1 MRNGYQRYG
10 KLSKIVMLTIKC
22 YSWITIFVSRSG
34 TGRDLPSGNRK
45 HYNENKTSLKRMNI
59 IPSSREKTY
68 VLVASTGLEGCVDEL
83 ASMIFL
89 LVLLP
94 FRSTM
99 LLRESEQASAAHGGC
114 LPA

>member
-1 MRNGYQRYG
+1 MCASVCAKYGYLRYG
-10 KLSKIVMLTIKC
+10 NLSKI
-22 YSWITIFVSRSG
+22 
-34 TGRDLPSGNRK
+34 GNRK
-45 HYNENKTSLKRMNI
+45 HYNVNKTLLKRTNI

-83 ASMIFL
+83 ASMIVL

-99 LLRESEQASAAHGGC
+99 LLRESQQAFAAHGGC

>member
-1 MRNGYQRYG
+1 MCASVCAKYGYLRYG
-10 KLSKIVMLTIKC
+10 NLSKI
-22 YSWITIFVSRSG
+22 
-34 TGRDLPSGNRK
+34 GNRK
-45 HYNENKTSLKRMNI
+45 HYNVNKTSLKRMNI

-68 VLVASTGLEGCVDEL
+68 VASTGLEGCVDEL

-99 LLRESEQASAAHGGC
+99 LLRESQQAFAAHGGC